1 MLTTEGAIVLEGG
14 RHHDAAALPRLLHEL
29 LAVVPHPTPLRLF
42 VLHAISSDGDK
53 LPAAFGEALAYY
65 ERPGREELI
74 QTARQ
79 KCLDTPLPLPGSALP
94 EPLAEPETEASQEPS
109 APPSRRRRRLV
120 AVSLGM
126 CACAVVVIVATGQ
139 RGPGGSA
146 TGLGGAADAL
156 LANVAETG
164 RDVARAL
171 AEELTS
177 GLGNRPATVP
187 VEETTREPSELRAKG
202 RPRRSALTVR
212 PAAVTGH
219 TETEVLVPEAPTPE
233 IIEPVPA
240 VADVDRIDAAVDTID
255 TDESLTEDTSVV
267 VPPRLLEPVRLPSWV
282 DPVSKVSF
290 SALELEISAEG
301 IVERVTLASPAVR
314 LTDMMILSAAKTWL
328 FEPASMNGQP
338 VPYRLTLGLA
348 SNR

>member
-1 MLTTEGAIVLEGG
+1 
-14 RHHDAAALPRLLHEL
+14 
-29 LAVVPHPTPLRLF
+29 VPHPTPLRLF

-53 LPAAFGEALAYY
+53 LPAAYGEALAYY

-79 KCLDTPLPLPGSALP
+79 KCLETPLPLPGSALP
-94 EPLAEPETEASQEPS
+94 ETLVEPQTEASQEPS
-109 APPSRRRRRLV
+109 SPPSLRRRRLV
-120 AVSLGM
+120 AASLGM
-126 CACAVVVIVATGQ
+126 CACAVVVVVVATGQ
-139 RGPGGSA
+139 RGTGGSA
-146 TGLGGAADAL
+146 TGLGGAADAI
-156 LANVAETG
+156 LANIAATG
-164 RDVARAL
+164 RGVAHAI

-177 GLGNRPATVP
+177 GFGDRPATVP
-187 VEETTREPSELRAKG
+187 AEETTQELSEPRAKG
-202 RPRRSALTVR
+202 RPRRAAPTVR
-212 PAAVTGH
+212 PAAVTSH

-233 IIEPVPA
+233 IIEAVSA
-240 VADVDRIDAAVDTID
+240 VADVDSIDTAVDTIHE
-255 TDESLTEDTSVV
+255 DESLTEDTSVV

-282 DPVSKVSF
+282 DPVSKASF
-290 SALELEISAEG
+290 SAIELEISAEG

-338 VPYRLTLGLA
+338 VAYRLTLGLA